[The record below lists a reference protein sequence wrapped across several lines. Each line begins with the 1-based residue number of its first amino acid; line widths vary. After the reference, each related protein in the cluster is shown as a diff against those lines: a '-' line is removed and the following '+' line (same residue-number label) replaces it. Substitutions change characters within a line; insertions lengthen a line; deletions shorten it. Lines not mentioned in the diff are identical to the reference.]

1 MCGIISMSDIRKIG
15 SIGLKTVIY
24 YLCTTA
30 FAVSIGL
37 VGGNLFKGAFPVVAT
52 TDLTYDASATTSF
65 MDTLVNIFPSNFF
78 KPMVEANM
86 LQVIVMAVLLG
97 FSIILVGEKN
107 AKVVSAF
114 NDLND
119 IFMKCMEL
127 ILKLSPIG
135 VFCLLCPIIATNGPA
150 IIGSLAMVLLTAIP
164 IHECAHAWA
173 SNKLGD
179 PTAKNLGR
187 LTLNPLPHLDLIG
200 SVLMLFTGFGWA
212 KPVPVTTRNFKN
224 VKKGMILTALAGPAA
239 NILLALLSLILYKL
253 WCYFLYPLLAIN
265 FTTASA
271 IAQIFYIMCLLNINL
286 AVFNL
291 IPIPPLDGSRVL
303 TAVLPARLYYKV
315 MQYEQ
320 YIIYGVFIILMLGWL
335 DGPLS
340 FLRGVVYN
348 FLNLITGF
356 LG

>member
-1 MCGIISMSDIRKIG
+1 MFNQS
-15 SIGLKTVIY
+15 LFT
-24 YLCTTA
+24 YL
-30 FAVSIGL
+30 VR
-37 VGGNLFKGAFPVVAT
+37 
-52 TDLTYDASATTSF
+52 
-65 MDTLVNIFPSNFF
+65 
-78 KPMVEANM
+78 
-86 LQVIVMAVLLG
+86 
-97 FSIILVGEKN
+97 
-107 AKVVSAF
+107 
-114 NDLND
+114 
-119 IFMKCMEL
+119 
-127 ILKLSPIG
+127 
-135 VFCLLCPIIATNGPA
+135 
-150 IIGSLAMVLLTAIP
+150 AMVLLTAIP

-286 AVFNL
+286 TVFNL

-320 YIIYGVFIILMLGWL
+320 YIIYGVFITLMLGWL

>member
-1 MCGIISMSDIRKIG
+1 MFNQS
-15 SIGLKTVIY
+15 
-24 YLCTTA
+24 
-30 FAVSIGL
+30 
-37 VGGNLFKGAFPVVAT
+37 LF
-52 TDLTYDASATTSF
+52 TDL
-65 MDTLVNIFPSNFF
+65 VR
-78 KPMVEANM
+78 
-86 LQVIVMAVLLG
+86 
-97 FSIILVGEKN
+97 
-107 AKVVSAF
+107 
-114 NDLND
+114 
-119 IFMKCMEL
+119 
-127 ILKLSPIG
+127 
-135 VFCLLCPIIATNGPA
+135 
-150 IIGSLAMVLLTAIP
+150 AMVLLTAIP

-253 WCYFLYPLLAIN
+253 WCYFLYPFLAIN

>member
-1 MCGIISMSDIRKIG
+1 MFNQS
-15 SIGLKTVIY
+15 LFT
-24 YLCTTA
+24 YL
-30 FAVSIGL
+30 VR
-37 VGGNLFKGAFPVVAT
+37 
-52 TDLTYDASATTSF
+52 
-65 MDTLVNIFPSNFF
+65 
-78 KPMVEANM
+78 
-86 LQVIVMAVLLG
+86 
-97 FSIILVGEKN
+97 
-107 AKVVSAF
+107 
-114 NDLND
+114 
-119 IFMKCMEL
+119 
-127 ILKLSPIG
+127 
-135 VFCLLCPIIATNGPA
+135 
-150 IIGSLAMVLLTAIP
+150 AMVLLTAIP

-253 WCYFLYPLLAIN
+253 WCDFLYPLLAIN

>member
-1 MCGIISMSDIRKIG
+1 MFNQS
-15 SIGLKTVIY
+15 LFT
-24 YLCTTA
+24 YL
-30 FAVSIGL
+30 VR
-37 VGGNLFKGAFPVVAT
+37 
-52 TDLTYDASATTSF
+52 
-65 MDTLVNIFPSNFF
+65 
-78 KPMVEANM
+78 
-86 LQVIVMAVLLG
+86 
-97 FSIILVGEKN
+97 
-107 AKVVSAF
+107 
-114 NDLND
+114 
-119 IFMKCMEL
+119 
-127 ILKLSPIG
+127 
-135 VFCLLCPIIATNGPA
+135 
-150 IIGSLAMVLLTAIP
+150 AMVLLTAIP

-224 VKKGMILTALAGPAA
+224 VKKGMVLTALAGPAA

-303 TAVLPARLYYKV
+303 TAILPARLYYKV

>member
-1 MCGIISMSDIRKIG
+1 MFNQS
-15 SIGLKTVIY
+15 LFT
-24 YLCTTA
+24 YL
-30 FAVSIGL
+30 VR
-37 VGGNLFKGAFPVVAT
+37 
-52 TDLTYDASATTSF
+52 
-65 MDTLVNIFPSNFF
+65 
-78 KPMVEANM
+78 
-86 LQVIVMAVLLG
+86 
-97 FSIILVGEKN
+97 
-107 AKVVSAF
+107 
-114 NDLND
+114 
-119 IFMKCMEL
+119 
-127 ILKLSPIG
+127 
-135 VFCLLCPIIATNGPA
+135 
-150 IIGSLAMVLLTAIP
+150 AMVLLTAIP

-187 LTLNPLPHLDLIG
+187 LTLNPLPPLDLIG

>member
-1 MCGIISMSDIRKIG
+1 MFNQS
-15 SIGLKTVIY
+15 LFT
-24 YLCTTA
+24 YL
-30 FAVSIGL
+30 VR
-37 VGGNLFKGAFPVVAT
+37 
-52 TDLTYDASATTSF
+52 
-65 MDTLVNIFPSNFF
+65 
-78 KPMVEANM
+78 
-86 LQVIVMAVLLG
+86 
-97 FSIILVGEKN
+97 
-107 AKVVSAF
+107 
-114 NDLND
+114 
-119 IFMKCMEL
+119 
-127 ILKLSPIG
+127 
-135 VFCLLCPIIATNGPA
+135 
-150 IIGSLAMVLLTAIP
+150 AMVLLTAIP

-340 FLRGVVYN
+340 FLCGVVYN

>member
-1 MCGIISMSDIRKIG
+1 MFNQS
-15 SIGLKTVIY
+15 LFT
-24 YLCTTA
+24 YL
-30 FAVSIGL
+30 VR
-37 VGGNLFKGAFPVVAT
+37 
-52 TDLTYDASATTSF
+52 
-65 MDTLVNIFPSNFF
+65 
-78 KPMVEANM
+78 
-86 LQVIVMAVLLG
+86 
-97 FSIILVGEKN
+97 
-107 AKVVSAF
+107 
-114 NDLND
+114 
-119 IFMKCMEL
+119 
-127 ILKLSPIG
+127 
-135 VFCLLCPIIATNGPA
+135 
-150 IIGSLAMVLLTAIP
+150 AMVLLTAIP

-315 MQYEQ
+315 MRYEQ

>member
-1 MCGIISMSDIRKIG
+1 MFNQS
-15 SIGLKTVIY
+15 LFT
-24 YLCTTA
+24 YL
-30 FAVSIGL
+30 VR
-37 VGGNLFKGAFPVVAT
+37 
-52 TDLTYDASATTSF
+52 
-65 MDTLVNIFPSNFF
+65 
-78 KPMVEANM
+78 
-86 LQVIVMAVLLG
+86 
-97 FSIILVGEKN
+97 
-107 AKVVSAF
+107 
-114 NDLND
+114 
-119 IFMKCMEL
+119 
-127 ILKLSPIG
+127 
-135 VFCLLCPIIATNGPA
+135 
-150 IIGSLAMVLLTAIP
+150 AMVLLTAIP

-335 DGPLS
+335 NGPLS

>member
-1 MCGIISMSDIRKIG
+1 MFNQS
-15 SIGLKTVIY
+15 LFT
-24 YLCTTA
+24 YL
-30 FAVSIGL
+30 VR
-37 VGGNLFKGAFPVVAT
+37 
-52 TDLTYDASATTSF
+52 
-65 MDTLVNIFPSNFF
+65 
-78 KPMVEANM
+78 
-86 LQVIVMAVLLG
+86 
-97 FSIILVGEKN
+97 
-107 AKVVSAF
+107 
-114 NDLND
+114 
-119 IFMKCMEL
+119 
-127 ILKLSPIG
+127 
-135 VFCLLCPIIATNGPA
+135 
-150 IIGSLAMVLLTAIP
+150 AMVLLTAIP

-253 WCYFLYPLLAIN
+253 WCYFLYPFLAIN

-303 TAVLPARLYYKV
+303 TALLPSRLYYKV

-356 LG
+356 WG

>member
-1 MCGIISMSDIRKIG
+1 MFNQS
-15 SIGLKTVIY
+15 LFT
-24 YLCTTA
+24 YL
-30 FAVSIGL
+30 VR
-37 VGGNLFKGAFPVVAT
+37 
-52 TDLTYDASATTSF
+52 
-65 MDTLVNIFPSNFF
+65 
-78 KPMVEANM
+78 
-86 LQVIVMAVLLG
+86 
-97 FSIILVGEKN
+97 
-107 AKVVSAF
+107 
-114 NDLND
+114 
-119 IFMKCMEL
+119 
-127 ILKLSPIG
+127 
-135 VFCLLCPIIATNGPA
+135 
-150 IIGSLAMVLLTAIP
+150 AMVLLTAIP

-179 PTAKNLGR
+179 PTAKNLGL

>member
-1 MCGIISMSDIRKIG
+1 MFNQS
-15 SIGLKTVIY
+15 LFT
-24 YLCTTA
+24 YL
-30 FAVSIGL
+30 VR
-37 VGGNLFKGAFPVVAT
+37 
-52 TDLTYDASATTSF
+52 
-65 MDTLVNIFPSNFF
+65 
-78 KPMVEANM
+78 
-86 LQVIVMAVLLG
+86 
-97 FSIILVGEKN
+97 
-107 AKVVSAF
+107 
-114 NDLND
+114 
-119 IFMKCMEL
+119 
-127 ILKLSPIG
+127 
-135 VFCLLCPIIATNGPA
+135 
-150 IIGSLAMVLLTAIP
+150 AMVLLTAIP

-239 NILLALLSLILYKL
+239 NILLTLLSLILYKL

>member
-1 MCGIISMSDIRKIG
+1 MFNQS
-15 SIGLKTVIY
+15 LFT
-24 YLCTTA
+24 YL
-30 FAVSIGL
+30 VR
-37 VGGNLFKGAFPVVAT
+37 
-52 TDLTYDASATTSF
+52 
-65 MDTLVNIFPSNFF
+65 
-78 KPMVEANM
+78 
-86 LQVIVMAVLLG
+86 
-97 FSIILVGEKN
+97 
-107 AKVVSAF
+107 
-114 NDLND
+114 
-119 IFMKCMEL
+119 
-127 ILKLSPIG
+127 
-135 VFCLLCPIIATNGPA
+135 
-150 IIGSLAMVLLTAIP
+150 AMVLLTAIP

-200 SVLMLFTGFGWA
+200 PVLMLFTGFGWA
-212 KPVPVTTRNFKN
+212 KPVPVTTRNFKD

>member
-1 MCGIISMSDIRKIG
+1 MFNQS
-15 SIGLKTVIY
+15 LFT
-24 YLCTTA
+24 YL
-30 FAVSIGL
+30 VR
-37 VGGNLFKGAFPVVAT
+37 
-52 TDLTYDASATTSF
+52 
-65 MDTLVNIFPSNFF
+65 
-78 KPMVEANM
+78 
-86 LQVIVMAVLLG
+86 
-97 FSIILVGEKN
+97 
-107 AKVVSAF
+107 
-114 NDLND
+114 
-119 IFMKCMEL
+119 
-127 ILKLSPIG
+127 
-135 VFCLLCPIIATNGPA
+135 
-150 IIGSLAMVLLTAIP
+150 AMVLLTAIP

-286 AVFNL
+286 AGFNL

>member
-1 MCGIISMSDIRKIG
+1 MFNQS
-15 SIGLKTVIY
+15 LFT
-24 YLCTTA
+24 YL
-30 FAVSIGL
+30 VR
-37 VGGNLFKGAFPVVAT
+37 
-52 TDLTYDASATTSF
+52 
-65 MDTLVNIFPSNFF
+65 
-78 KPMVEANM
+78 
-86 LQVIVMAVLLG
+86 
-97 FSIILVGEKN
+97 
-107 AKVVSAF
+107 
-114 NDLND
+114 
-119 IFMKCMEL
+119 
-127 ILKLSPIG
+127 
-135 VFCLLCPIIATNGPA
+135 
-150 IIGSLAMVLLTAIP
+150 AMVLLTAIP

-315 MQYEQ
+315 VQYEQ

>member
-1 MCGIISMSDIRKIG
+1 MFNQS
-15 SIGLKTVIY
+15 LFT
-24 YLCTTA
+24 YL
-30 FAVSIGL
+30 VR
-37 VGGNLFKGAFPVVAT
+37 
-52 TDLTYDASATTSF
+52 
-65 MDTLVNIFPSNFF
+65 
-78 KPMVEANM
+78 
-86 LQVIVMAVLLG
+86 
-97 FSIILVGEKN
+97 
-107 AKVVSAF
+107 
-114 NDLND
+114 
-119 IFMKCMEL
+119 
-127 ILKLSPIG
+127 
-135 VFCLLCPIIATNGPA
+135 
-150 IIGSLAMVLLTAIP
+150 AMVLLTAIP

-200 SVLMLFTGFGWA
+200 SVLILFTGFGWA

>member
-1 MCGIISMSDIRKIG
+1 MFNQS
-15 SIGLKTVIY
+15 LFT
-24 YLCTTA
+24 YL
-30 FAVSIGL
+30 VR
-37 VGGNLFKGAFPVVAT
+37 
-52 TDLTYDASATTSF
+52 
-65 MDTLVNIFPSNFF
+65 
-78 KPMVEANM
+78 
-86 LQVIVMAVLLG
+86 
-97 FSIILVGEKN
+97 
-107 AKVVSAF
+107 
-114 NDLND
+114 
-119 IFMKCMEL
+119 
-127 ILKLSPIG
+127 
-135 VFCLLCPIIATNGPA
+135 
-150 IIGSLAMVLLTAIP
+150 AMVLLTAIP

-239 NILLALLSLILYKL
+239 NILLALLSLILSKL

>member
-1 MCGIISMSDIRKIG
+1 MFNQS
-15 SIGLKTVIY
+15 LFT
-24 YLCTTA
+24 YL
-30 FAVSIGL
+30 VR
-37 VGGNLFKGAFPVVAT
+37 
-52 TDLTYDASATTSF
+52 
-65 MDTLVNIFPSNFF
+65 
-78 KPMVEANM
+78 
-86 LQVIVMAVLLG
+86 
-97 FSIILVGEKN
+97 
-107 AKVVSAF
+107 
-114 NDLND
+114 
-119 IFMKCMEL
+119 
-127 ILKLSPIG
+127 
-135 VFCLLCPIIATNGPA
+135 
-150 IIGSLAMVLLTAIP
+150 AMVLLTAIP

-320 YIIYGVFIILMLGWL
+320 YIIYGVLIILMLGWL

>member
-1 MCGIISMSDIRKIG
+1 MFNKS
-15 SIGLKTVIY
+15 LFT
-24 YLCTTA
+24 YL
-30 FAVSIGL
+30 VR
-37 VGGNLFKGAFPVVAT
+37 
-52 TDLTYDASATTSF
+52 
-65 MDTLVNIFPSNFF
+65 
-78 KPMVEANM
+78 
-86 LQVIVMAVLLG
+86 
-97 FSIILVGEKN
+97 
-107 AKVVSAF
+107 
-114 NDLND
+114 
-119 IFMKCMEL
+119 
-127 ILKLSPIG
+127 
-135 VFCLLCPIIATNGPA
+135 
-150 IIGSLAMVLLTAIP
+150 AMVLLTAIP

-239 NILLALLSLILYKL
+239 NILLALLALILYKM

>member
-1 MCGIISMSDIRKIG
+1 MFNQS
-15 SIGLKTVIY
+15 LFT
-24 YLCTTA
+24 YL
-30 FAVSIGL
+30 VR
-37 VGGNLFKGAFPVVAT
+37 
-52 TDLTYDASATTSF
+52 
-65 MDTLVNIFPSNFF
+65 
-78 KPMVEANM
+78 
-86 LQVIVMAVLLG
+86 
-97 FSIILVGEKN
+97 
-107 AKVVSAF
+107 
-114 NDLND
+114 
-119 IFMKCMEL
+119 
-127 ILKLSPIG
+127 
-135 VFCLLCPIIATNGPA
+135 
-150 IIGSLAMVLLTAIP
+150 AMVMLTAIP

>member
-1 MCGIISMSDIRKIG
+1 MFNQS
-15 SIGLKTVIY
+15 LFT
-24 YLCTTA
+24 YL
-30 FAVSIGL
+30 VR
-37 VGGNLFKGAFPVVAT
+37 
-52 TDLTYDASATTSF
+52 
-65 MDTLVNIFPSNFF
+65 
-78 KPMVEANM
+78 
-86 LQVIVMAVLLG
+86 
-97 FSIILVGEKN
+97 
-107 AKVVSAF
+107 
-114 NDLND
+114 
-119 IFMKCMEL
+119 
-127 ILKLSPIG
+127 
-135 VFCLLCPIIATNGPA
+135 
-150 IIGSLAMVLLTAIP
+150 AMVLLTAIP

-179 PTAKNLGR
+179 STAKNLGR
-187 LTLNPLPHLDLIG
+187 LTLNPLPHLNLIG
-200 SVLMLFTGFGWA
+200 SVLMLFIGFGWA

>member
-1 MCGIISMSDIRKIG
+1 MFNQS
-15 SIGLKTVIY
+15 LFT
-24 YLCTTA
+24 YL
-30 FAVSIGL
+30 VR
-37 VGGNLFKGAFPVVAT
+37 
-52 TDLTYDASATTSF
+52 
-65 MDTLVNIFPSNFF
+65 
-78 KPMVEANM
+78 
-86 LQVIVMAVLLG
+86 
-97 FSIILVGEKN
+97 
-107 AKVVSAF
+107 
-114 NDLND
+114 
-119 IFMKCMEL
+119 
-127 ILKLSPIG
+127 
-135 VFCLLCPIIATNGPA
+135 
-150 IIGSLAMVLLTAIP
+150 AMVLLTAIP
-164 IHECAHAWA
+164 IHECPHAWA

>member
-1 MCGIISMSDIRKIG
+1 MFNQS
-15 SIGLKTVIY
+15 LFT
-24 YLCTTA
+24 YL
-30 FAVSIGL
+30 VR
-37 VGGNLFKGAFPVVAT
+37 
-52 TDLTYDASATTSF
+52 
-65 MDTLVNIFPSNFF
+65 
-78 KPMVEANM
+78 
-86 LQVIVMAVLLG
+86 
-97 FSIILVGEKN
+97 
-107 AKVVSAF
+107 
-114 NDLND
+114 
-119 IFMKCMEL
+119 
-127 ILKLSPIG
+127 
-135 VFCLLCPIIATNGPA
+135 
-150 IIGSLAMVLLTAIP
+150 AMVLLTAIP

-320 YIIYGVFIILMLGWL
+320 YIIYGVFIISCWGGWMARF
-335 DGPLS
+335 PS
-340 FLRGVVYN
+340 CAAWY
-348 FLNLITGF
+348 IISSI
-356 LG
+356 

>member
-1 MCGIISMSDIRKIG
+1 MFNQS
-15 SIGLKTVIY
+15 LFT
-24 YLCTTA
+24 YL
-30 FAVSIGL
+30 VR
-37 VGGNLFKGAFPVVAT
+37 
-52 TDLTYDASATTSF
+52 
-65 MDTLVNIFPSNFF
+65 
-78 KPMVEANM
+78 
-86 LQVIVMAVLLG
+86 
-97 FSIILVGEKN
+97 
-107 AKVVSAF
+107 
-114 NDLND
+114 
-119 IFMKCMEL
+119 
-127 ILKLSPIG
+127 
-135 VFCLLCPIIATNGPA
+135 
-150 IIGSLAMVLLTAIP
+150 AMVLLTAIP

-253 WCYFLYPLLAIN
+253 WCYFLYPFLVIN

>member
-1 MCGIISMSDIRKIG
+1 MFNQS
-15 SIGLKTVIY
+15 LFT
-24 YLCTTA
+24 YL
-30 FAVSIGL
+30 VR
-37 VGGNLFKGAFPVVAT
+37 
-52 TDLTYDASATTSF
+52 
-65 MDTLVNIFPSNFF
+65 
-78 KPMVEANM
+78 
-86 LQVIVMAVLLG
+86 
-97 FSIILVGEKN
+97 
-107 AKVVSAF
+107 
-114 NDLND
+114 
-119 IFMKCMEL
+119 
-127 ILKLSPIG
+127 
-135 VFCLLCPIIATNGPA
+135 
-150 IIGSLAMVLLTAIP
+150 AMVLLTAIP

-212 KPVPVTTRNFKN
+212 KPGPVTTRNFKN

>member
-1 MCGIISMSDIRKIG
+1 MFNQS
-15 SIGLKTVIY
+15 LFT
-24 YLCTTA
+24 YL
-30 FAVSIGL
+30 VR
-37 VGGNLFKGAFPVVAT
+37 
-52 TDLTYDASATTSF
+52 
-65 MDTLVNIFPSNFF
+65 
-78 KPMVEANM
+78 
-86 LQVIVMAVLLG
+86 
-97 FSIILVGEKN
+97 
-107 AKVVSAF
+107 
-114 NDLND
+114 
-119 IFMKCMEL
+119 
-127 ILKLSPIG
+127 
-135 VFCLLCPIIATNGPA
+135 
-150 IIGSLAMVLLTAIP
+150 AMVLLTAIP

-271 IAQIFYIMCLLNINL
+271 LAQIFYIMCLLNINL

>member
-1 MCGIISMSDIRKIG
+1 MFNQS
-15 SIGLKTVIY
+15 LFT
-24 YLCTTA
+24 YL
-30 FAVSIGL
+30 VR
-37 VGGNLFKGAFPVVAT
+37 
-52 TDLTYDASATTSF
+52 
-65 MDTLVNIFPSNFF
+65 
-78 KPMVEANM
+78 
-86 LQVIVMAVLLG
+86 
-97 FSIILVGEKN
+97 
-107 AKVVSAF
+107 
-114 NDLND
+114 
-119 IFMKCMEL
+119 
-127 ILKLSPIG
+127 
-135 VFCLLCPIIATNGPA
+135 
-150 IIGSLAMVLLTAIP
+150 AMVLLTAIP

-253 WCYFLYPLLAIN
+253 WCYFLYPLLAIY

-286 AVFNL
+286 AVFNV

>member
-1 MCGIISMSDIRKIG
+1 MFNQS
-15 SIGLKTVIY
+15 LFT
-24 YLCTTA
+24 YL
-30 FAVSIGL
+30 VR
-37 VGGNLFKGAFPVVAT
+37 
-52 TDLTYDASATTSF
+52 
-65 MDTLVNIFPSNFF
+65 
-78 KPMVEANM
+78 
-86 LQVIVMAVLLG
+86 
-97 FSIILVGEKN
+97 
-107 AKVVSAF
+107 
-114 NDLND
+114 
-119 IFMKCMEL
+119 
-127 ILKLSPIG
+127 
-135 VFCLLCPIIATNGPA
+135 
-150 IIGSLAMVLLTAIP
+150 AMVLLTAIP

-239 NILLALLSLILYKL
+239 NILLALLSLLLYKL

-271 IAQIFYIMCLLNINL
+271 IAQLFYIMCLLNINL

>member
-1 MCGIISMSDIRKIG
+1 MFNQS
-15 SIGLKTVIY
+15 LFT
-24 YLCTTA
+24 YL
-30 FAVSIGL
+30 VR
-37 VGGNLFKGAFPVVAT
+37 
-52 TDLTYDASATTSF
+52 
-65 MDTLVNIFPSNFF
+65 
-78 KPMVEANM
+78 
-86 LQVIVMAVLLG
+86 
-97 FSIILVGEKN
+97 
-107 AKVVSAF
+107 
-114 NDLND
+114 
-119 IFMKCMEL
+119 
-127 ILKLSPIG
+127 
-135 VFCLLCPIIATNGPA
+135 
-150 IIGSLAMVLLTAIP
+150 AMVLLTAIP

-271 IAQIFYIMCLLNINL
+271 IVQIFYIMCLLNINL

>member
-1 MCGIISMSDIRKIG
+1 MFNQS
-15 SIGLKTVIY
+15 LFT
-24 YLCTTA
+24 YL
-30 FAVSIGL
+30 VR
-37 VGGNLFKGAFPVVAT
+37 
-52 TDLTYDASATTSF
+52 
-65 MDTLVNIFPSNFF
+65 
-78 KPMVEANM
+78 
-86 LQVIVMAVLLG
+86 
-97 FSIILVGEKN
+97 
-107 AKVVSAF
+107 
-114 NDLND
+114 
-119 IFMKCMEL
+119 
-127 ILKLSPIG
+127 
-135 VFCLLCPIIATNGPA
+135 
-150 IIGSLAMVLLTAIP
+150 AMVLLTAIP

-253 WCYFLYPLLAIN
+253 WCYFLYHLLAIN
-265 FTTASA
+265 ITTASS
-271 IAQIFYIMCLLNINL
+271 IAQIFYIMCLLKINL